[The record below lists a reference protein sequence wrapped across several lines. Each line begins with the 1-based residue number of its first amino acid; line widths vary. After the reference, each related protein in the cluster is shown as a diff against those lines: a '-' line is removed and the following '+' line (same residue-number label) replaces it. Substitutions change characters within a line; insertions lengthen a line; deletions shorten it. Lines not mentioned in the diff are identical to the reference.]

1 MIDKQIRCVVII
13 VFCITDQKLLETILT
28 WVAIPGQFV
37 TLPLYRRMGQ
47 TRNTHTVLSARVCED
62 CHLKQWI
69 DKCARFNKDVAKKVK
84 GICVIVVMFLITR
97 WKKKTQKIK
106 EMPIMVK
113 LHVSIF
119 ISSLFGFFCNVLLQL
134 SCIFP
139 SLLFIYSKL
148 FCYC

>member
-97 WKKKTQKIK
+97 WKKRPRKKRNANNGKTAC
-106 EMPIMVK
+106 EY
-113 LHVSIF
+113 LHQQLVRFFLQCFITVILYISI
-119 ISSLFGFFCNVLLQL
+119 LA
-134 SCIFP
+134 
-139 SLLFIYSKL
+139 IYIQ
-148 FCYC
+148 